1 MGMFEDIGKGNVS
14 TVLVGLGVA
23 MVAPTVLPA
32 LASGLRPLAKAL
44 VKGGVTL
51 YDAAREGV
59 AEAGEQLSDLVA
71 ETRAEMGNGVRRTTR
86 QEPDMANGEGE
97 TGEEESAAAGRTR
110 RRRARS

>member
-1 MGMFEDIGKGNVS
+1 MGMFEDMGKGNMA

-51 YDAAREGV
+51 YDAAKEGI
-59 AEAGEQLSDLVA
+59 AEAGEQVSDLVA
-71 ETRAEMGNGVRRTTR
+71 ESRAEMGQGTRHETTVVG
-86 QEPDMANGEGE
+86 EEGE
-97 TGEEESAAAGRTR
+97 EDIAETSRSR
-110 RRRARS
+110 RRRGRS